1 LCAGSLMEARTETLR
16 REAAARGRAPVTIFC
31 PVRAAQGKEAIAE
44 AATNRR
50 NGCSREC
57 VRAYV

>member
-1 LCAGSLMEARTETLR
+1 MEARTETLR